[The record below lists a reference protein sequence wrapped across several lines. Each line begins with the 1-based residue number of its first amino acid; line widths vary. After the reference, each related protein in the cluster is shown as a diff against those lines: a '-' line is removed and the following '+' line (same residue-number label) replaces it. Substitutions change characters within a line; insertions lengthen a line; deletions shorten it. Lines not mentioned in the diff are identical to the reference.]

1 MKKIAILLLCVLLLT
16 GCKAQGSAQ
25 GSTTEPPTTP
35 AAEPQATTQ
44 TPATEPQATEPQTTA
59 SPEQTVTLYVP
70 NEDASGFDQKQVQV
84 SSLSEG
90 SILEALIQE
99 GVLASDVQIISFR
112 QEGDQLYLDMNG
124 AFGTQL
130 RSMGTAGE
138 VAILGSL
145 VNTFLTAY
153 NASSVTVTE
162 NGQLLE
168 SGHAIYDA
176 PLEMF

>member
-44 TPATEPQATEPQTTA
+44 TPATEPQATV